1 MAIVLLAILFI
12 LLGLSFLWIAIFG
25 KNKKGIS
32 RILLFIL
39 GIGVEIIALYLVNFY
54 LFFQN

>member
-1 MAIVLLAILFI
+1 MAIVLLAILFM
-12 LLGLSFLWIAIFG
+12 LLGLPFLWMSIFG

-32 RILLFIL
+32 RILFFIL

-54 LFFQN
+54 LYFQI